1 MLIKQGLKT
10 GHAIVSSPP
19 DKNEMTVGTNA
30 RKNITSDK
38 MKELSK
44 EQLKLKLERESCQNS
59 EKRKAIQNN
68 RNRVKNRLIITSK
81 RKRK

>member
-44 EQLKLKLERESCQNS
+44 EQLKLEREPCQNR
-59 EKRKAIQNN
+59 EKRKEIQNE
-68 RNRVKNRLIITSK
+68 RNRVENY
-81 RKRK
+81 

>member
-44 EQLKLKLERESCQNS
+44 EQLKLEREPCQNR
-59 EKRKAIQNN
+59 EKRKEIQNE
-68 RNRVKNRLIITSK
+68 RNRVKNY
-81 RKRK
+81 